1 MRFASVHCIGGCVI
15 DLSGETAERKA
26 RLHTSNIGTLVRSHG
41 GAARN
46 VAENL
51 ARLGVPV
58 SLSTVVG
65 GDEDGRDVLTATEAA
80 GVDVSRC
87 IVVEGRRTAT
97 YTAIFDGD
105 GELVIGLSDMA
116 IFEELDERI
125 APAELAGE
133 GAGTLLFLD
142 ANLPERTLAA
152 LLSGRRGPAV
162 VSPVSVQKSQR
173 VSDHLELIDML
184 FLNVYEAAELLAATP
199 DAEGLAAALAASPVP
214 RGVLTDGPGGAL
226 VWDSGRVERIAAAP
240 ARAVNVNGAGDAL
253 AAGTIARLW
262 AGDDFSEAVRFG
274 VALAAMTVEEAG
286 SVAASVTM
294 DSVLARRVIMT
305 PDRREDRR

>member
-15 DLSGETAERKA
+15 DRSGETAEREA

-58 SLSTVVG
+58 SLSTIVG
-65 GDEDGRDVLTATEAA
+65 GDEDGREVLAATEAA
-80 GVDVSRC
+80 GVDISRC
-87 IVVEGRRTAT
+87 NVAEGRRTAT

-105 GELVIGLSDMA
+105 GELVIGLADMA
-116 IFEELDERI
+116 IFEELGEWI
-125 APAELAGE
+125 APAELAG
-133 GAGTLLFLD
+133 ADTLLFLD
-142 ANLPERTLAA
+142 ANLPERTLAT
-152 LLSGRRGPAV
+152 LLSARRGPAA
-162 VSPVSVQKSQR
+162 VSPVSVQKCRR
-173 VSDHLELIDML
+173 VRNQLDQLDML
-184 FLNVYEAAELLAATP
+184 FLNVYEAAALLAASP
-199 DAEGLAAALAASPVP
+199 EAGSLAAALAASPVP

-226 VWDSGRVERIAAAP
+226 AWDSGRVERIAAAP
-240 ARAVNVNGAGDAL
+240 AWAVNVNGAGDAL

-262 AGDDFSEAVRFG
+262 AGDDFSDAVRCG

-286 SVAASVTM
+286 SVAATASM
-294 DSVLARRVIMT
+294 DSVLARRASIT
-305 PDRREDRR
+305 PDRVEDRR

>member
-1 MRFASVHCIGGCVI
+1 VI
-15 DLSGETAERKA
+15 DRSGETAERQA

-65 GDEDGRDVLTATEAA
+65 GDEDGREVLAATEAA

-87 IVVEGRRTAT
+87 VVLEAQRTAT
-97 YTAIFDGD
+97 YTAIFDGG
-105 GELVIGLSDMA
+105 GELVIGLADMA
-116 IFEELDERI
+116 IFEELGERI
-125 APAELAGE
+125 APAALE
-133 GAGTLLFLD
+133 GAGADTLLFLD

-152 LLSGRRGPAV
+152 LLTGRRGPAA

-173 VSDHLELIDML
+173 VRDQLDLVDLL
-184 FLNVYEAAELLAATP
+184 FLNVYEAAALLAVIPEAG
-199 DAEGLAAALAASPVP
+199 ALGAALVASPVP
-214 RGVLTDGPGGAL
+214 RGVLTDGPRGAL
-226 VWDSGRVERIAAAP
+226 AWDDGRVVRMAAAP

-262 AGDDFSEAVRFG
+262 AGDDFLEAARFG
-274 VALAAMTVEEAG
+274 VALAAVTLEEAG
-286 SVAASVTM
+286 SVAAMATM
-294 DSVLARRVIMT
+294 DSVLARRDTLPRPAIMAA
-305 PDRREDRR
+305 DCREDRR